1 MIKRYDDG
9 IFFYVDVSNSS
20 WYFLKQANRCC
31 WLCCSMR
38 KTSFPDSFPH
48 FWLLE
53 TQFVFLSCA
62 TTYSARP
69 FATVVGERVLARR
82 IKDGNSSFQ
91 SCILRCF
98 QVRTFLFKTGLT
110 ILGKN
115 YRVSKE
121 WKLNTKVWMFIFAR
135 EEGNFKYLSSPLEAR
150 ALPSTA
156 SGSPATS

>member
-1 MIKRYDDG
+1 M
-9 IFFYVDVSNSS
+9 DVSNSS
-20 WYFLKQANRCC
+20 WYFRKLASSCC

-82 IKDGNSSFQ
+82 IKDGKSSFQ
-91 SCILRCF
+91 SCILRCV
-98 QVRTFLFKTGLT
+98 QLRTFLFKTGLE
-110 ILGKN
+110 ILTFMFKDKTTGFLKN
-115 YRVSKE
+115 VNWRK
-121 WKLNTKVWMFIFAR
+121 KVWMFIFAR
-135 EEGNFKYLSSPLEAR
+135 EEGNFKYLSSSLEAR

-156 SGSPATS
+156 PGSTATS